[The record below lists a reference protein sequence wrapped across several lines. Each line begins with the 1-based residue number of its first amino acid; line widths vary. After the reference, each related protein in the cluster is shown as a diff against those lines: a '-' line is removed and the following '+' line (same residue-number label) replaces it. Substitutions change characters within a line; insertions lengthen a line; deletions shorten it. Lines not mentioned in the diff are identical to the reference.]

1 MRRWL
6 IAALWWLAPVGAHA
20 QMNLAPCNEF
30 SDAGVE
36 EALRADPAHER
47 ACHARAM
54 AMIRHASVHD
64 TRLVGAEQ
72 IYKTLRHL
80 RPQSAYAYIGMAE
93 LKMRSRE
100 LGLPDDE
107 PLSAIRDW
115 AERATR
121 LPPAPPE
128 SFVTLG
134 RTELLMGCVPCA
146 VRSAEVARALG
157 ADTPELAV
165 LRSRIA
171 EAGGR
176 LEPARAILEQAA
188 ASPSLPSTD
197 RAWFYANLA
206 EMHVRAGKFEDADR
220 ALGSAIAAQADNL
233 AAYIRRAQI
242 RLFDL
247 GDVSGALQAA
257 DGSRR
262 AASSPEFKRI
272 RAMARYLA
280 WSRDRM
286 AGRAGEDL
294 QRIAQAS
301 YLSPED
307 AVIACAR
314 HAALTK
320 DLETM
325 LDAGLV
331 RDIDS
336 RDGAGNTALLAAA
349 AGGNAVA
356 VRLLI
361 DRRAD
366 VDAAD
371 RRKRRSLTFATER
384 SDHEVLARLVRA
396 GADVDYRD
404 MDGRSPL
411 LIAAQKG
418 DSESAVVLLRHRAGQ
433 RAGPPEDGGELLAA
447 AAAHGDVA
455 TLRAIVE
462 AGVAVDTENRRGQTA
477 LVVAVLWGNAGA
489 ARMLL
494 EHGADA
500 TRALEAAQEA
510 GDGAMFELLRTYLKR
525 SA

>member
-1 MRRWL
+1 MRCGT
-6 IAALWWLAPVGAHA
+6 IVALWWLALHGAHA
-20 QMNLAPCNEF
+20 QPDALPCNEF
-30 SDAGVE
+30 SEGGVE

-54 AMIRHASVHD
+54 AMIRHASAHD

-80 RPQSAYAYIGMAE
+80 RPQSTHADIGMAE

-100 LGLPDDE
+100 LGLADDE
-107 PLSAIRDW
+107 PLSVIHDL

-128 SFVTLG
+128 AFVTLG
-134 RTELLMGCVPCA
+134 RTELLMGCAPCA

-157 ADTPELAV
+157 ADTPELVV

-176 LEPARAILEQAA
+176 VEAARAILEQAA
-188 ASPSLPSTD
+188 ASTSLTSWD

-206 EMHVRAGKFEDADR
+206 EMLVRAGKLEDADR

-233 AAYIRRAQI
+233 AAYVRRAEI

-247 GDVSGALQAA
+247 GDVPGALQAA
-257 DGSRR
+257 EGSRR
-262 AASSPEFKRI
+262 AASSPAFKRI

-294 QRIAQAS
+294 QRIAQVS

-314 HAALTK
+314 HPALIK
-320 DLETM
+320 DLEIM

-349 AGGNAVA
+349 AGGNAAA
-356 VRLLI
+356 VRLLL
-361 DRRAD
+361 DRHANA
-366 VDAAD
+366 DAAD
-371 RRKRRSLTFATER
+371 RHQRRSLTFAVQR

-396 GADVDYRD
+396 GAGVDYRD

-418 DSESAVVLLRHRAGQ
+418 DSESAVVLLRHRAEQ
-433 RAGPPEDGGELLAA
+433 RAGPPEDGGDLLAA
-447 AAAHGDVA
+447 AAGHGDVA
-455 TLRAIVE
+455 TLRALLD

-489 ARMLL
+489 ARTLL

-510 GDGAMFELLRTYLKR
+510 GDGAMFELLKTYLKR
-525 SA
+525 ST

>member
-1 MRRWL
+1 MSWV
-6 IAALWWLAPVGAHA
+6 ALHGAHGQPDA
-20 QMNLAPCNEF
+20 RPCNEF
-30 SDAGVE
+30 SEGGVE
-36 EALRADPAHER
+36 EALADPAHER
-47 ACHARAM
+47 VCHARAM
-54 AMIRHASVHD
+54 ALIRHASVHD
-64 TRLVGAEQ
+64 TRLVAAEQ

-80 RPQSAYAYIGMAE
+80 RPQSAHAYIGMAE
-93 LKMRSRE
+93 LKMRVRE
-100 LGLPDDE
+100 LGLPEDE
-107 PLSAIRDW
+107 PLSVINDW

-121 LPPAPPE
+121 LPPVPPE
-128 SFVTLG
+128 SFVTLA

-146 VRSAEVARALG
+146 VRSADIARSLG

-171 EAGGR
+171 EASGR

-188 ASPSLPSTD
+188 ASPSLAAGD

-220 ALGSAIAAQADNL
+220 ALGSAIAVQPDSL
-233 AAYIRRAQI
+233 AAYIRRAEI
-242 RLFDL
+242 RLYEL
-247 GDVSGALQAA
+247 GDISGALQAA
-257 DGSRR
+257 QGSRR
-262 AASSPEFKRI
+262 AASSPEFKRM

-294 QRIAQAS
+294 QRIVQVS

-314 HAALTK
+314 HPSLAK
-320 DLETM
+320 DLQTM

-331 RDIDS
+331 RTIDS

-361 DRRAD
+361 DRHAD

-371 RRKRRSLTFATER
+371 RRKRRSLTFAVER
-384 SDHEVLARLVRA
+384 SDHEMLARLVRA
-396 GADVDYRD
+396 GAGVDYRD

-418 DSESAVVLLRHRAGQ
+418 DGESALALLRHRAGQ

-455 TLRAIVE
+455 TLRAILD
-462 AGVAVDTENRRGQTA
+462 AGVEVDTKNGRGQTA

-489 ARMLL
+489 ARILL

-500 TRALEAAQEA
+500 TRALEAAQQA
-510 GDGAMFELLRTYLKR
+510 GDGAMVELLRAYLKR
-525 SA
+525 AT